1 MGDIIIVLL
10 VFWVVGKLLK
20 GVFGGFS
27 KSSFKDD
34 KYGQKRLVQEALNC
48 KKEVEWNKYKRSF
61 RQQESRIYR
70 LRYTLN
76 TCRILSVRRC
86 LGFPPI
92 PLVCQFQ
99 VFL

>member
-1 MGDIIIVLL
+1 M
-10 VFWVVGKLLK
+10 
-20 GVFGGFS
+20 
-27 KSSFKDD
+27 
-34 KYGQKRLVQEALNC
+34 
-48 KKEVEWNKYKRSF
+48 EWNKYKRSF

-92 PLVCQFQ
+92 PLICQFQ

>member
-1 MGDIIIVLL
+1 M
-10 VFWVVGKLLK
+10 
-20 GVFGGFS
+20 
-27 KSSFKDD
+27 
-34 KYGQKRLVQEALNC
+34 
-48 KKEVEWNKYKRSF
+48 EWNKYKRSF

-76 TCRILSVRRC
+76 TCRILSVRRY

-92 PLVCQFQ
+92 SLVCQFQ

>member
-1 MGDIIIVLL
+1 M
-10 VFWVVGKLLK
+10 
-20 GVFGGFS
+20 
-27 KSSFKDD
+27 
-34 KYGQKRLVQEALNC
+34 
-48 KKEVEWNKYKRSF
+48 EWNKYKRSF

-76 TCRILSVRRC
+76 TCQILSVRRC

-92 PLVCQFQ
+92 PLLCQFQ